1 MPRPRKCRR
10 VCAMPQNSRL
20 GPVNGGCS
28 EEIAMTVDEYE
39 ALRLIDLA
47 GYTQEE
53 CAAQMGVAR
62 TTVQGVY
69 NDARRKVAESLV
81 TGKVLVIAGGEY
93 DLCDGAARSCG
104 KKCHP
109 ICCKKEKI
117 TQPTNTKEMS
127 KHE

>member
-10 VCAMPQNSRL
+10 VCAMPKSSRF
-20 GPVNGGCS
+20 GPLNGNCGG
-28 EEIAMTVDEYE
+28 EVVMTVDEYE
-39 ALRLIDLA
+39 TLRLIDLA

-81 TGKVLVIAGGEY
+81 DGKVLVIKGGDY
-93 DLCDGAARSCG
+93 DLCEGTARPCG
-104 KKCHP
+104 RKCHP
-109 ICCKKEKI
+109 ICCKKDEKYEGDV
-117 TQPTNTKEMS
+117 TL
-127 KHE
+127 

>member
-10 VCAMPQNSRL
+10 VCAMPKSSRF
-20 GPVNGGCS
+20 GPLNGSCCG
-28 EEIAMTVDEYE
+28 EVVMTVDEYE
-39 ALRLIDLA
+39 TLRLIDLA

-81 TGKVLVIAGGEY
+81 
-93 DLCDGAARSCG
+93 DGR
-104 KKCHP
+104 KCHP
-109 ICCKKEKI
+109 ICCKKDE
-117 TQPTNTKEMS
+117 
-127 KHE
+127 KHEGDVTL